1 MAFLLALAQHSSQ
14 FALRE
19 ETRMLR
25 LLLGAFAAF
34 LTATSAHAQNQAA
47 EWPSK
52 PITLLMGFPAGS
64 GVDVIAR
71 MLQPSMEK
79 SLGQRLIIDYKPG
92 AGGNVASEAVAHAKP
107 DGYIFLLGTAATH
120 GVNPALYPRLS
131 FDVEAD
137 FTPISTLVDVSNVL
151 TINPA
156 VIDATSVK
164 DFIAKVKAAPGKY
177 NYASTG
183 NGTGTH
189 LAFAEFVH
197 KAGLDMVHVPYKGG
211 PDAIQAVLKGDV
223 CCIFNQ
229 VQTVLQHAKAGK
241 VRLLG
246 VTTKKRVAAI
256 PDVPTIDEAGV
267 PGYESYTWF
276 AIFGPK
282 GLDRTIAEKMN
293 LAIKT
298 ALGDPETQKKLAELG
313 NTPRYETLDQF
324 KATVKADRAKWAE
337 VVKQVGA
344 KVD

>member
-1 MAFLLALAQHSSQ
+1 
-14 FALRE
+14 
-19 ETRMLR
+19 MLR
-25 LLLGAFAAF
+25 SLLGAFAAF
-34 LTATSAHAQNQAA
+34 LTATSVHAQNQAA
-47 EWPSK
+47 EWPNK
-52 PITLLMGFPAGS
+52 PITVLMGFPAGS

-71 MLQPSMEK
+71 MLQPSLEK
-79 SLGQRLIIDYKPG
+79 SLGQRLVIDYKPG
-92 AGGNVASEAVAHAKP
+92 AGGNVASETVAHAKP
-107 DGYIFLLGTAATH
+107 DGYTFLLGTAATH

-151 TINPA
+151 TINPT
-156 VIDATSVK
+156 VIDATSAQ

-282 GLDRTIAEKMN
+282 GLDRAIAEKMN

-298 ALGDPETQKKLAELG
+298 ALDDPETQKKLAELG